1 MAAFKYDV
9 TSALAA
15 KTFMR
20 WTPEIQNTVAP
31 IPPKG
36 GADATDSLKT
46 TRKSPLRLHPH
57 HREAPNGI
65 VPGGTSARFY
75 ILPMKDILCRD
86 SNINIAFDLL
96 PRIDLA

>member
-1 MAAFKYDV
+1 MLPSKPKSHVAEYRMAAFKYDV

-46 TRKSPLRLHPH
+46 TRKSPLRLHPR
-57 HREAPNGI
+57 HREALNGM
-65 VPGGTSARFY
+65 VHGGTSA
-75 ILPMKDILCRD
+75 P
-86 SNINIAFDLL
+86 LL
-96 PRIDLA
+96 YSTKEG